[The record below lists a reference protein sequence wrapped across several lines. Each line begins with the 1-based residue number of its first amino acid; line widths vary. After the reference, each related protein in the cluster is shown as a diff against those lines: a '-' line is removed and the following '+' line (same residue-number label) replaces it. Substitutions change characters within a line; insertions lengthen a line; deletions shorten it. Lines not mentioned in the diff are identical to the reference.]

1 MHLGYD
7 LIEERASQFGK
18 TISGLISAPVT
29 GCNTNFIY
37 KSDRHDCNLFL
48 FYAKG
53 YNYSPLFVIS
63 CIRKEQGCYRH
74 SSCFLRKNL
83 ECRHQKYW
91 YNPPLITLTYIHHL
105 HGLAIIVSVFMS
117 GYTLTHFFV
126 FSSLFEGANCWTH
139 ALPPVTFLRYFEADS
154 TAS

>member
-91 YNPPLITLTYIHHL
+91 YNPSYYTNLYPPPTRSCNYCLRFHVWIHSNPLFRILFSFRRSELLDTR
-105 HGLAIIVSVFMS
+105 LATSNISQI
-117 GYTLTHFFV
+117 L
-126 FSSLFEGANCWTH
+126 
-139 ALPPVTFLRYFEADS
+139 
-154 TAS
+154 